1 MRALLAAMRC
11 EKGAVEAN
19 LASHRAALE
28 RASAAGCDLAVF
40 PELSLTGSVDPHRQP
55 EAPLEVEDDRVGE
68 LVAATVVLGVGAVFG
83 LAERGGGGRTHI
95 SQAFARD
102 GRLVGVYRKRHLGED
117 EDGFTPGCEPCRFPA
132 EAGFGVAICAEGR
145 VDYPFAEPAAAGA
158 EVVFFCA
165 APGLEGRRTD
175 EAGWSDG
182 LAWWESCG
190 LAQARGHA
198 ERERIWVALVTQAG
212 ATADEDFPGLAAL
225 VDPAGRVVSRLPDWR
240 PGDLVVDI
248 P

>member
-1 MRALLAAMRC
+1 MRALLAATRC

-19 LASHRAALE
+19 LANHLAVLE

-40 PELSLTGSVDPHRQP
+40 PELSLTGSVDPERQP
-55 EAPLEVEDDRVGE
+55 EAPLEVEDARVGE
-68 LVAATVVLGVGAVFG
+68 LVAATGAVGAGAVFG
-83 LAERGGGGRTHI
+83 LAERGVGGRTHI

-102 GRLVGVYRKRHLGED
+102 GRLVGVYRKRHLGEG
-117 EDGFTPGCEPCRFPA
+117 EEGFTPGCEPCRFSA

-145 VDYPFAEPAAAGA
+145 VEYPFAEPAAAGA
-158 EVVFFCA
+158 GVVFFCA
-165 APGLEGRRTD
+165 APGLDGRRTD
-175 EAGWSDG
+175 EAGWSAG

-198 ERERIWVALVTQAG
+198 EREGIWVALVTQAG
-212 ATADEDFPGLAAL
+212 ATVDEDFPGLAAL
-225 VDPAGRVVSRLPDWR
+225 VDPAGSVVSRLPDWR
-240 PGDLVVDI
+240 PGDLVIDI